1 MADVIETDYTT
12 DPPTITE
19 RDFTPEELAQRE
31 ADAAEYARVEAERVK
46 AEKDRAALRAS
57 AVAKL
62 DALGLT
68 VDELEAIVGSVK

>member
-12 DPPTITE
+12 DPPTVTE

-46 AEKDRAALRAS
+46 AEEDQAALRAS
-57 AVAKL
+57 AEAKL
-62 DALGLT
+62 RKLGLS
-68 VDELEAIVGSVK
+68 VDEIATIVP